1 MVLLIILI
9 LFIYGTFKTPINKKW
24 SVYVYDILICFI
36 SFIFHS
42 FISADQGGH
51 AGTLIAYIYIT
62 MLLPIL
68 IVIKFIINT
77 IFILLKF
84 NYHYHIISMFLL
96 LSFLCYLSTTNDDHL
111 YRFFNISN
119 SYSYFYKS
127 IVFNIFLLI
136 LYYKKWTNFNNSNR
150 V

>member
-1 MVLLIILI
+1 MECLCIRYSYMFHFLY
-9 LFIYGTFKTPINKKW
+9 FPFFYFCRPRRTCG
-24 SVYVYDILICFI
+24 YVDSL
-36 SFIFHS
+36 
-42 FISADQGGH
+42 
-51 AGTLIAYIYIT
+51 YIYIT